1 MWISHCAGLSAFLPC
16 VFIAIFFPFHARS
29 LWTIGNDPDVNV
41 VKYMVE
47 IQTVRMSVV
56 FNGCDIGKCFFA
68 TSNVAFIVVNI
79 ITLRKGLS
87 CAMVL
92 TGEVERYFA
101 VADFGKNKEYP
112 CVMED

>member
-1 MWISHCAGLSAFLPC
+1 MIEIEM
-16 VFIAIFFPFHARS
+16 VRVRIA
-29 LWTIGNDPDVNV
+29 
-41 VKYMVE
+41 
-47 IQTVRMSVV
+47 

-68 TSNVAFIVVNI
+68 TLDTAFIVVNM
-79 ITLRKGLS
+79 ITLSKGLS

>member
-1 MWISHCAGLSAFLPC
+1 M
-16 VFIAIFFPFHARS
+16 VRVRIA
-29 LWTIGNDPDVNV
+29 
-41 VKYMVE
+41 
-47 IQTVRMSVV
+47 

-68 TSNVAFIVVNI
+68 TLDTVFIVVNM
-79 ITLRKGLS
+79 ITLSKGLS
-87 CAMVL
+87 HAMVL

>member
-1 MWISHCAGLSAFLPC
+1 MRI
-16 VFIAIFFPFHARS
+16 
-29 LWTIGNDPDVNV
+29 TI
-41 VKYMVE
+41 
-47 IQTVRMSVV
+47 V
-56 FNGCDIGKCFFA
+56 FNGCDIAKCLFA
-68 TSNVAFIVVNI
+68 ALDVVFIVVNM
-79 ITLRKGLS
+79 ITLSKGLS